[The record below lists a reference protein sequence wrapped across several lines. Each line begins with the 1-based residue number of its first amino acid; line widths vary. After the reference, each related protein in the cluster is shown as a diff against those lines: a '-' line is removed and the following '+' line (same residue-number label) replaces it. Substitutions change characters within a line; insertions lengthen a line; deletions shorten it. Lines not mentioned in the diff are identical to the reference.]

1 MLRGYGSSFWQ
12 SERMSP
18 LADGRFF
25 TAHVRLKLA
34 LAMFG
39 SLATIFARM
48 LSPLLQSGLALMTTL
63 LPAFLTF
70 VRANVP
76 R

>member
-1 MLRGYGSSFWQ
+1 
-12 SERMSP
+12 
-18 LADGRFF
+18 
-25 TAHVRLKLA
+25 
-34 LAMFG
+34 MFG

-63 LPAFLTF
+63 LPVFLTF